1 MALSMFSLVATV
13 VVLAVHHHD
22 PSKPLPTWFKS
33 LLKMHPKVTKVG
45 AKKPKMPM
53 KESNLSLLEVTDLNV
68 DTITDKKIFSET
80 EKVQTSLLYNILMEL
95 RKLNKS
101 DEAELNEWKTAAE
114 KLDNIFFYAFLIITI
129 LLNIILLCL
138 YVGNT

>member
-1 MALSMFSLVATV
+1 
-13 VVLAVHHHD
+13 
-22 PSKPLPTWFKS
+22 
-33 LLKMHPKVTKVG
+33 
-45 AKKPKMPM
+45 M

-114 KLDNIFFYAFLIITI
+114 KLDNIFSYAFLIITI